1 MKAGVNEINQQVV
14 TIMQG
19 RSQVI

>member
-1 MKAGVNEINQQVV
+1 MKAGANEINQQVV